1 MKKQMENIWRQD
13 IYDYY
18 FVYYWLLLHLI
29 VFFFIKKQKKIK
41 LFVISFLLLAGWE
54 ICECF
59 NEKNI
64 DIVRYYKYLERGR
77 KLKEK
82 E

>member
-29 VFFFIKKQKKIK
+29 VFFFLKKQKKIK
-41 LFVISFLLLAGWE
+41 LFVISFLLLAGRE

-59 NEKNI
+59 NEKKY
-64 DIVRYYKYLERGR
+64 RYSQILQIFR
-77 KLKEK
+77 KGKK
-82 E
+82 T

>member
-29 VFFFIKKQKKIK
+29 VFFFIKKQKNKT
-41 LFVISFLLLAGWE
+41 FVISFLLLAGRE